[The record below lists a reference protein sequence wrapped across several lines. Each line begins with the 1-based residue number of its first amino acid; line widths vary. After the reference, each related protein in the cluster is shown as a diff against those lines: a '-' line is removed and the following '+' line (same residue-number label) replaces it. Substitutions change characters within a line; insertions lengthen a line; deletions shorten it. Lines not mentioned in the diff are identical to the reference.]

1 MAEINWEQ
9 LWAAQNGAGGPRR
22 RYQGANVFFFDAT
35 VENKTKSEKEGRPIF
50 DEVPSISIQWPGQDV
65 TVRRVEPRD
74 VQEYPDK
81 WAAYRAG
88 NEPVESGTPLRE
100 WSAISA
106 GVVKELAH
114 LGFKTVEQLSE
125 ASDEVRRRLG
135 TSGRYI
141 KMAKDWLEAANSPQ
155 VEVMKLQ
162 EKLDQQT
169 KRSEELAH
177 RVEILLQR
185 IEANEGTDL
194 RSERT
199 AAPVFTNEIED
210 SFDSLEEV
218 TGDQVITP
226 MRRGRPRK
234 V

>member
-1 MAEINWEQ
+1 MAEINWEA
-9 LWAAQNGAGGPRR
+9 LWAAQQGANGTPK
-22 RYQGANVFFFDAT
+22 RYKGANVFFFDA
-35 VENKTKSEKEGRPIF
+35 VIENRVKSEKEGRPIF

-74 VQEYPDK
+74 IQEYPEK

-88 NEPVESGTPLRE
+88 NEPIESGTPLRE

-114 LGFKTVEQLSE
+114 LGFKTVEQLAE
-125 ASDEVRRRLG
+125 ASDEVKRRLG
-135 TSGRYI
+135 TSGRFV

-155 VEVMKLQ
+155 VEVMKLKD
-162 EKLDQQT
+162 KLDQQT
-169 KRSEELAH
+169 QRCMDLEH

-194 RSERT
+194 RGMRKEVIQSTE
-199 AAPVFTNEIED
+199 AE
-210 SFDSLEEV
+210 EEV
-218 TGDQVITP
+218 SEPNPYEAMTDATP
-226 MRRGRPRK
+226 LARRGRPRK